1 MQMSQWMSHSV
12 NVGPTFFAGE
22 TSGHKIYG
30 DVPPELGGN
39 DMAMIPPMGMLVALG
54 NCMGMEIALACKN
67 KGIPY
72 AGLTVDV
79 EAEWDEQEHFL
90 HDFKM
95 SVHMPETR
103 DEHARRTVEAA
114 AKMCTVRNTLLR
126 GAQVDLEIE

>member
-1 MQMSQWMSHSV
+1 MSKWMSHSV
-12 NVGPTFFAGE
+12 NVGPTFFAGD
-22 TSGHKIYG
+22 TAGHKIYG
-30 DVPPELGGN
+30 DVPAALGGT
-39 DMAMIPPMGMLVALG
+39 DMAMIPPLGILVAAG

-79 EAEWDEQEHFL
+79 EAEWDEKEHFL

-95 SVHMPETR
+95 SVHMPPALDAHGR
-103 DEHARRTVEAA
+103 MAVEAA

-126 GAQVDLEIE
+126 GAQVALEIE